1 LANQKRI
8 ADELKSYAKA
18 QLNGQIIQVP
28 SFMGTV
34 RDNDSQEGEPSFVK
48 AANFVQAPNF
58 LPTPTMISHDKGRMG
73 VSTSP
78 SVTRIKNPQL
88 LKE

>member
-1 LANQKRI
+1 MQTL
-8 ADELKSYAKA
+8 
-18 QLNGQIIQVP
+18 
-28 SFMGTV
+28 
-34 RDNDSQEGEPSFVK
+34 RDNDSQEGESSFLK
-48 AANFVQAPNF
+48 ANFVQSPNF
-58 LPTPTMISHDKGRMG
+58 LPTPTMIAHDKGRIG